1 MPDGPLRVALLFGGR
16 SAEHEVSLRSARSVF
31 EAMDKRR
38 YEPLP
43 ILLTRE
49 GAWYRRPAEIGS
61 FEDCPSLREEDRI
74 LASPDPS
81 HGGFRHVSEKDRP
94 GPIRVDVVF
103 PVLHGPY
110 GEDGTV
116 QGLLELADIPYV
128 GCGVLASAVGMDKV
142 LMKAAFRDA
151 GLEIAP
157 FFWFL
162 RSEWRHDQ
170 ERILARLG
178 QSTFPVFVKPANMG
192 SSVGITRV
200 EHPSGFRSAVDL
212 AARYDR
218 KIVVEDGI
226 TGREIEVSVL
236 GNDEPQASVPGEIVS
251 HSEFYDY
258 QEKYIHDTAELMIP
272 AVLPTEQEE
281 ATRSAA
287 VTAFKAVDGAGLARV
302 DMFVTPEG
310 RVIVNEINTLPGF
323 TSISMYPKLW
333 EASGLPYDK
342 LIDRLIELALERHR
356 DKQNTATDRSTQ

>member
-1 MPDGPLRVALLFGGR
+1 
-16 SAEHEVSLRSARSVF
+16 
-31 EAMDKRR
+31 
-38 YEPLP
+38 
-43 ILLTRE
+43 
-49 GAWYRRPAEIGS
+49 
-61 FEDCPSLREEDRI
+61 
-74 LASPDPS
+74 
-81 HGGFRHVSEKDRP
+81 
-94 GPIRVDVVF
+94 VVF